1 MTIMESESV
10 LPCPLFEGSEK
21 RLAAEFSFG
30 AASPIEGL
38 RALSRGQLDALLRQV
53 GQSSIITACYS
64 PFCWHSC
71 RVRCKQTCRE
81 RWSCCLG

>member
-1 MTIMESESV
+1 MESESV

-30 AASPIEGL
+30 AASPTEGL

-53 GQSSIITACYS
+53 CHLS
-64 PFCWHSC
+64 FSC
-71 RVRCKQTCRE
+71 MLFFTLWALLSRPVEANLQRALVLLPRLP
-81 RWSCCLG
+81 S